1 MGSRRHLVAVNRAI
15 RAADLDEQGL
25 DAPIVEFVRDLARQ
39 MDSVGP
45 DGPSS
50 RLTAAYLSAT
60 KDLTRATLRRRAA
73 KPAERAPERPAEA
86 PDGPPALTI
95 VEENP
100 LDRIRRAAGRAS

>member
-25 DAPIVEFVRDLARQ
+25 DAPIVELVRDLARQ
-39 MDSVGP
+39 MDSLGP

-50 RLTAAYLSAT
+50 RLLAAYLSAT
-60 KDLTRATLRRRAA
+60 KDLTRATTRRRAV
-73 KPAERAPERPAEA
+73 KPAEKPAQGSSEA
-86 PDGPPALTI
+86 AVSPPSLSI